1 MERGGS
7 LRVAAL
13 DAGKPGG
20 TGRHSGSGSTRGC
33 LWRIDPQAAGRVRG
47 DPATARAVVNRRR
60 RFMEECG

>member
-1 MERGGS
+1 MEQGGS
-7 LRVAAL
+7 LHVSVL

-20 TGRHSGSGSTRGC
+20 TGRLFGSGSTRGC

-47 DPATARAVVNRRR
+47 DPATAQAVVNRRR